1 MRLLMVLRFYDP
13 QMIYNH
19 DRLEPVTVI
28 NFSEFERSF
37 SPFHPS
43 GDCRNRAGSAS
54 NGYKKRRIAVD
65 PPFFYIPVFLC
76 GERRST
82 LRESSAGGLFGVR
95 KFVD

>member
-1 MRLLMVLRFYDP
+1 MTGF
-13 QMIYNH
+13 
-19 DRLEPVTVI
+19 EPVTVI

-65 PPFFYIPVFLC
+65 PPFFYIPGFPLWRKKVHSVGIFGRRTIRCSAVC
-76 GERRST
+76 GLGRRGLI
-82 LRESSAGGLFGVR
+82 LRTKPASL
-95 KFVD
+95 KL